1 MNLPNTQDSS
11 VRAALATLHPL
22 RGFSPTDRQYELY
35 DALLSAP
42 CPPDNEDS
50 GADRITLPGGSD
62 RLTLLGYGGAMGG
75 GKTRAIAELAID
87 AALAFPGNNVLV
99 ARHHLSDL
107 SSTTMKEFFAHCPTG
122 LIDRR
127 QQAPTQLVQLRLS
140 DWPEGQT
147 STVNFRHLS
156 DWRGLGS
163 QQYGAVLIDEAG
175 QVEEDAAL
183 MLLTRLR
190 HPAQH
195 QRWFVAA
202 SNPWPG
208 WFQRWFVQRELPEDA
223 LRAAQGQITF
233 IPAKIEDNPH
243 LPENYAEVNH
253 ALMPPAWRERFIE
266 GRFDALLGRVY
277 PDFDPTIHTWEQ
289 PLPHFTYL
297 IGGLDFGGQT
307 ETAHYTA
314 AIVAG
319 LVPSDRLA
327 DPRSFDPFSPPAPR
341 GEMSRSDRGGLP
353 GRPAPHAPT
362 HHYTLIRLAEFEDR
376 GPGVIQRLEQWQQ
389 ACQRRYGRI
398 RWAADRSQSAWID
411 HQRRQGIDVLPA
423 AGTPGSVLYGV
434 NLVHERLASDPPTSF
449 YLPKLTQFP
458 RRMSEY
464 VWQSGD
470 DPDPKPRKQ
479 NDDLLDADRYMHEL
493 LQQVPRP
500 FRRRQVQIVQ
510 PPLGR
515 DARWREP

>member
-1 MNLPNTQDSS
+1 M
-11 VRAALATLHPL
+11 
-22 RGFSPTDRQYELY
+22 
-35 DALLSAP
+35 
-42 CPPDNEDS
+42 
-50 GADRITLPGGSD
+50 PGGDGRNPHGGAD

-127 QQAPTQLVQLRLS
+127 QQAPTQLVQLRLPT
-140 DWPEGQT
+140 WPEGQT

-175 QVEEDAAL
+175 QVDEDAAL

-190 HPAQH
+190 HPAQQ

-223 LRAAQGQITF
+223 LRAAQGQVAF

-243 LPENYAEVNH
+243 LPDNYAEVNH

-277 PDFDPTIHTWEQ
+277 PDFDPNIHAWDR
-289 PLPHFTYL
+289 PLPRFSHY

-314 AIVAG
+314 AIVGG
-319 LVPSDRLA
+319 LVPSDRLS
-327 DPRSFDPFSPPAPR
+327 DPRSVDPFSPPAPR
-341 GEMSRSDRGGLP
+341 GRCHAVTEGGS
-353 GRPAPHAPT
+353 PAVPLRTTQPT
-362 HHYTLIRLAEFEDR
+362 TTR
-376 GPGVIQRLEQWQQ
+376 
-389 ACQRRYGRI
+389 
-398 RWAADRSQSAWID
+398 
-411 HQRRQGIDVLPA
+411 
-423 AGTPGSVLYGV
+423 
-434 NLVHERLASDPPTSF
+434 
-449 YLPKLTQFP
+449 
-458 RRMSEY
+458 
-464 VWQSGD
+464 
-470 DPDPKPRKQ
+470 
-479 NDDLLDADRYMHEL
+479 
-493 LQQVPRP
+493 
-500 FRRRQVQIVQ
+500 
-510 PPLGR
+510 
-515 DARWREP
+515 